1 MLAIANSLEGSIDS
15 AASEVLTKIA
25 EEDTNSVV
33 RDTATS
39 ACINIIKG
47 QVRGKEKGRFGILEE
62 ETKMDSNIHKSE
74 KFDLLEEISILS

>member
-47 QVRGKEKGRFGILEE
+47 QVRGKEKGRFGILGE
-62 ETKMDSNIHKSE
+62 ETKMDSKHKSE

>member
-15 AASEVLTKIA
+15 AALEEVLTKIA

-33 RDTATS
+33 RDTAS

-62 ETKMDSNIHKSE
+62 ETKMDSKHKSE